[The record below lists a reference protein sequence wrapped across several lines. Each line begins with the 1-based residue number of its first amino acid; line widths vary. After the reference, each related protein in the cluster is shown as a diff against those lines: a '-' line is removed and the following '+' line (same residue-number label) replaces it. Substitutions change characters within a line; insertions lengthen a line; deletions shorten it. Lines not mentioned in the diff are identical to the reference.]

1 MLVSLK
7 KWLAMATPKQKQT
20 LAAKADT
27 SVATLAHLASGFRG
41 GSAAAA
47 IRIATAS
54 RRASVPAGQEN
65 VPMPI
70 DQASICPACKDCP
83 HYKASNE

>member
-7 KWLAMATPKQKQT
+7 KWLSLATPKQKQT
-20 LAAKADT
+20 LADKAET

-41 GSAAAA
+41 GSARAA
-47 IRIATAS
+47 IRIAAAS
-54 RRASVPAGQEN
+54 RRAAVPVGQEN
-65 VPMPI
+65 VPLPI